1 MGVSTLRPRLTEQDV
16 HRLVR
21 GETGEERA
29 SVAHKLCRRIALD
42 HLTPEEKAHADE
54 IIEVL
59 LQDAAELVRR
69 TLAVTLRNSPR
80 LSRKAALKLAADTE
94 AVAVPVLQNSPVLT
108 DDDLIEI
115 VLAASLAKQ
124 QAVAQREKLSTRVTE
139 TIAHSGVV
147 EAVRTLAGNSGAEW
161 TDTAYDVSLERFGGD
176 GALHEA
182 LVMREHL
189 PLHITEKLVS
199 QVSGGGFERLV
210 NHHELPAQL
219 AIELASGARERA
231 TVDLVEQ
238 AGRSS
243 DLPRFVQQ
251 LNLNGR
257 LTPSLVM
264 RSLCMGH
271 ISFVEHAIAELSG
284 IPHARAWLMIH
295 DAGSLGLQ
303 AVFDRSGLPRK
314 LLPGFKAAIDIYHDS
329 EREGDLGDRGQFQ
342 SRMIERV
349 LTQFQAIPREDLDYL
364 LEKLDRVE
372 TDLDADAA

>member
-1 MGVSTLRPRLTEQDV
+1 M
-16 HRLVR
+16 
-21 GETGEERA
+21 
-29 SVAHKLCRRIALD
+29 
-42 HLTPEEKAHADE
+42 
-54 IIEVL
+54 
-59 LQDAAELVRR
+59 
-69 TLAVTLRNSPR
+69 
-80 LSRKAALKLAADTE
+80 
-94 AVAVPVLQNSPVLT
+94 
-108 DDDLIEI
+108 
-115 VLAASLAKQ
+115 
-124 QAVAQREKLSTRVTE
+124 
-139 TIAHSGVV
+139 
-147 EAVRTLAGNSGAEW
+147 
-161 TDTAYDVSLERFGGD
+161 
-176 GALHEA
+176 
-182 LVMREHL
+182 
-189 PLHITEKLVS
+189 
-199 QVSGGGFERLV
+199 
-210 NHHELPAQL
+210 
-219 AIELASGARERA
+219 
-231 TVDLVEQ
+231 
-238 AGRSS
+238 
-243 DLPRFVQQ
+243 QQ

-372 TDLDADAA
+372 TDLDANAA

>member
-21 GETGEERA
+21 GETAEERA

-54 IIEVL
+54 IVEVL

-80 LSRKAALKLAADTE
+80 LSRSAAMKLAADVE
-94 AVAVPVLQNSPVLT
+94 AVAVPILRNSPVLT
-108 DDDLIEI
+108 DEDLIEI
-115 VLAASLAKQ
+115 VLAASAAKQ
-124 QAVAQREKLSTRVTE
+124 EAVAERGSLSTRVTE
-139 TIAHSGVV
+139 TIAHSGLV
-147 EAVRTLAGNSGAEW
+147 EAVRALAANPGAQW
-161 TDTAYDVSLERFGGD
+161 TDTAYDVSLERFKD
-176 GALHEA
+176 DSDLQKALIF
-182 LVMREHL
+182 RETL

-199 QVSGGGFERLV
+199 QVSGAVFERLV

-243 DLPRFVQQ
+243 DLGRFVQQ

-257 LTPSLVM
+257 LTPSLIM

-271 ISFVEHAIAELSG
+271 VSFVEHGIAELAG
-284 IPHARAWLMIH
+284 LPHARVWLMIH
-295 DAGSLGLQ
+295 DAGALGLQ

-314 LLPGFKAAIDIYHDS
+314 LLPAFRAAIDIYHDT
-329 EREGDLGDRGQFQ
+329 EREGDTGDRTQFQ
-342 SRMIERV
+342 SRMVERV

-364 LEKLDRVE
+364 LEKLDRAASE
-372 TDLDADAA
+372 RDANAA